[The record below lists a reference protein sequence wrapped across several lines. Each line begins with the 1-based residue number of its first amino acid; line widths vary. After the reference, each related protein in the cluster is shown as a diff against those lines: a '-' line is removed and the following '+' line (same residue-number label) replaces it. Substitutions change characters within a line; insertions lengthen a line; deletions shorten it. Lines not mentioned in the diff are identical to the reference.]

1 MQLHQDFV
9 SCEKGEIG
17 VCMGEGGGTGGGKM
31 RLQLKCLRHV
41 RPSSVTRVLS
51 SLNLLLTV
59 VTCLNTEI
67 FFTSLR
73 FSL

>member
-1 MQLHQDFV
+1 
-9 SCEKGEIG
+9 
-17 VCMGEGGGTGGGKM
+17 M
-31 RLQLKCLRHV
+31 RPQLKRLRNT
-41 RPSSVTRVLS
+41 RPASVTRVLS